1 MDVNGFMDELGRS
14 LPLLFSLFVVA
25 CAGYPEITTDCESY
39 GVTEA
44 GQPMGE
50 VVHIAPLTLNELQVR
65 CAAAEEVTVSAQVSA
80 EIRGCAIP
88 HRNGFIEAYY
98 WVGDN
103 CAMQHEL
110 CHARHGPGHTVR
122 YLRELSAGIPRP
134 YCPTNQLI
142 RGSLTAN

>member
-1 MDVNGFMDELGRS
+1 MDANSVMDELGRS
-14 LPLLFSLFVVA
+14 LVLLFSFFLGA
-25 CAGYPEITTDCESY
+25 CAGYPKITTDCASY

-50 VVHIAPLTLNELQVR
+50 VVHIAPLTLNELQLR
-65 CAAAEEVTVSAQVSA
+65 CAVVEEAMVSAQVA
-80 EIRGCAIP
+80 TEIHGCTIP

-110 CHARHGPGHTVR
+110 CHARHGTGHTER

-134 YCPTNQLI
+134 YCPINQ
-142 RGSLTAN
+142 LTAN